1 MYYHEKI
8 NLNNNDQCRILKFST
23 PKQIFAQTFK
33 SWGCIYDLFYKA
45 LSIFIGVSLFF
56 LNSRRERLV
65 LWSIYVPGASTSSW
79 SFHEKP
85 WRGQFDQ
92 CHIFLWAR
100 NVQGHTSEEVC
111 TQERFQWL
119 CFKLMELYFPP
130 RLSLHFKWVFKPQ
143 KGAKHEFQITLPG
156 SEDRDF

>member
-45 LSIFIGVSLFF
+45 LSIFVGVSLFF

-79 SFHEKP
+79 SFHEKS

-92 CHIFLWAR
+92 CLIFYR
-100 NVQGHTSEEVC
+100 
-111 TQERFQWL
+111 QEMS
-119 CFKLMELYFPP
+119 K
-130 RLSLHFKWVFKPQ
+130 V
-143 KGAKHEFQITLPG
+143 TLVRKCVRRKDFNG
-156 SEDRDF
+156 SASS